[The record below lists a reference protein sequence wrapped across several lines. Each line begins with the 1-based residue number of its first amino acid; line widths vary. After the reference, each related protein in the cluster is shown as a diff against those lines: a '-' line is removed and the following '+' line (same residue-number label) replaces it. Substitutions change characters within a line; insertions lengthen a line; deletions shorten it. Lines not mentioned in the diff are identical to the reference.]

1 MAIDAPKTFYPEVF
15 GTLFESAELDEIA
28 TEIKAG
34 RRAVVVSGLAGS
46 ARALVLTALE
56 RKLDRRV
63 VLVAR
68 SNREVEEI
76 QSDVDFF
83 YCALNGAS
91 SSERSVLTIPAVEAD
106 PYDGTSPH
114 AEVLEQRALALHRA
128 ARGEARILLTSI
140 GALAERTVS
149 PDLLKASS
157 ITLRAGEEMPPE
169 LIVDLLI
176 AAGYVREEPVGSVGE
191 FSLRGGILDVFSP
204 AHDAPHRIEF
214 FGDTVESIRDFDP
227 DTQRST
233 ARATESIIVPM
244 RELSVRREE
253 FMAWADVAERHWEE
267 DRFRRDLRARIAHAE
282 RGEPFPGWEYLLP
295 LTRPLTSTAFDYFK
309 DAVIVIDEPV
319 EIEKRATDLF
329 RYVADRFAQADDAGE
344 LALPPEKLF
353 LTGGE
358 LRSRFDGSL
367 RIELRLLGRDAAAT
381 DEQFSLVAHDPGAD
395 GLGAHGLGAHD
406 LGAHDLGAHASR
418 VPDDNTST
426 AELADSEAT
435 QSTLDASPPRF
446 LFPIMPSTPDIATI
460 SQSPRRYQGRIAD
473 LARDLESETRP
484 TLFVMP
490 SLGLAERVAEMLG
503 EYGITADLLP
513 SLYTR
518 DRQGAALAVGRII
531 TVGKLAN
538 GFALPAANLSV
549 LTETDVFGE
558 VERAAPQ
565 RAVAKK
571 ARKKRTAAAFL
582 SDLGDLKL
590 SDYVVHVDHGIGQ
603 FQGLVQLETAGAAT
617 GNQAAG
623 LERAHGDL
631 REFMLLTYAEGAR
644 LYVPVERLD
653 LVQRYSGS
661 EGHRP
666 QLDKLGG
673 LGWQKAKARAKRAM
687 RDMAEELLKL
697 YAERKLVQGHAY
709 GADTPWQHEFEDA
722 FEYQLTPDQEAAI
735 EDVKEGMESGQPMD
749 RLIVGDV
756 GYGKTEVAMRAAF
769 KAVMEGKQV
778 AVLAPTTV
786 LVYQHFKTFQQR
798 FSPFPARVE
807 MLSRFR
813 SAKEQKDVVKAL
825 EAGAV
830 DVVVGT
836 HRLLSK
842 DIRFKDLGLLVVDEE
857 QRFGVA
863 HKERIKHMRKKVDV
877 IAMSATPIPRTLNMS
892 LAGLRDMSVIET
904 PPRDRL
910 AIQTHVVQFS
920 EPVVRSAIELE
931 LQRSGQV
938 FFVHNRVETIYTIA
952 ELIARLVP
960 QARIGVGHGQ
970 MAEKELEEVIMKFVR
985 HDLDVLVCTTIIENG
1000 IDIPL
1005 ANTIIINR
1013 ADMYGLAQLY
1023 QLRGRVGRSNRRAYS
1038 YLLIPAEE
1046 SLTDIA
1052 RRRLAAIREFSD
1064 LGAGFRIA
1072 ALDLELRG
1080 AGNLLGAQQSGQID
1094 AIGFDLYTRMLERT
1108 VRELKGEPV
1117 EDEVST
1123 AINLAVDIRIPED
1136 YIYDM
1141 SQRLRTYKRI
1151 SSAETEA
1158 ELSDV
1163 HAEIGDRYGP
1173 IPETI
1178 ENLFEYARLRREASK
1193 LGIISIDREGD
1204 RLAVKFSEQA
1214 KIDADKLIAMVSEG
1228 SASFA
1233 PSGVLKVGLESQDDA
1248 EVFDEV
1254 GELLHRL
1261 R

>member
-1 MAIDAPKTFYPEVF
+1 IM
-15 GTLFESAELDEIA
+15 
-28 TEIKAG
+28 
-34 RRAVVVSGLAGS
+34 
-46 ARALVLTALE
+46 
-56 RKLDRRV
+56 
-63 VLVAR
+63 
-68 SNREVEEI
+68 
-76 QSDVDFF
+76 
-83 YCALNGAS
+83 
-91 SSERSVLTIPAVEAD
+91 
-106 PYDGTSPH
+106 
-114 AEVLEQRALALHRA
+114 
-128 ARGEARILLTSI
+128 
-140 GALAERTVS
+140 RT
-149 PDLLKASS
+149 
-157 ITLRAGEEMPPE
+157 GEEMPPE

-176 AAGYVREEPVGSVGE
+176 AAGYVREEPVGAVGE

-204 AHDAPHRIEF
+204 AHDGPHRIEF
-214 FGDTVESIRDFDP
+214 FGDAVESIREFDP
-227 DTQRST
+227 DTQRSVG
-233 ARATESIIVPM
+233 RASESIIVPM

-253 FMAWADVAERHWEE
+253 FMSWADEAERQWED
-267 DRFRRDLRARIAHAE
+267 DRFRRDLRARLAHAE
-282 RGEPFPGWEYLLP
+282 RGEPFPGWEYLIP
-295 LTRPLTSTAFDYFK
+295 LTRPLTSSAFDYFK
-309 DAVIVIDEPV
+309 DSVLIIDEPV
-319 EIEKRATDLF
+319 EIEKRASDLEA
-329 RYVADRFAQADDAGE
+329 YLADRFARADDAGE

-353 LTGGE
+353 LTAEE
-358 LRSRFDGSL
+358 LRARFDVAG
-367 RIELRLLGRDAAAT
+367 RVEFRLLGRDAAAT
-381 DEQFSLVAHDPGAD
+381 DEQFRIDSLTISLDSLSD
-395 GLGAHGLGAHD
+395 HGLMEAASKRTRD
-406 LGAHDLGAHASR
+406 L
-418 VPDDNTST
+418 
-426 AELADSEAT
+426 
-435 QSTLDASPPRF
+435 F
-446 LFPIMPSTPDIATI
+446 LFTLAEGTPDVSMI
-460 SQSPRRYQGRIAD
+460 SQSPRRYHGRVQE
-473 LARDLESETRP
+473 LANDLESELRTI
-484 TLFVMP
+484 LFVLP
-490 SLGLAERVAEMLG
+490 SLGLAERVTGMLA
-503 EYGITADLLP
+503 EYGITAELLS
-513 SLYTR
+513 SLNTNAR
-518 DRQGAALAVGRII
+518 GTGGLASNRIV

-538 GFALPAANLSV
+538 GFALPGADLSV
-549 LTETDVFGE
+549 LTESDVFGE
-558 VERAAPQ
+558 VERVALQ
-565 RAVAKK
+565 RTVPKK

-582 SDLGDLKL
+582 SDLGDLKVG
-590 SDYVVHVDHGIGQ
+590 DYVVHVDHGIGQ
-603 FQGLVQLETAGAAT
+603 FQGLVQIATAGGPT
-617 GNQAAG
+617 GNVAAG
-623 LERAHGDL
+623 LERARGDN

-661 EGHRP
+661 EGHKP

-697 YAERKLVQGHAY
+697 YAERRLVQGHAY
-709 GADTPWQHEFEDA
+709 GSDTPWQHEFEDA

-735 EDVKEGMESGQPMD
+735 EDVKEGMESAQPMD

-786 LVYQHFKTFQQR
+786 LVYQHLKTFGQR
-798 FSPFPARVE
+798 FSPFPARIE

-813 SAKEQKDVVKAL
+813 TTKDQKEVVKAL
-825 EAGAV
+825 EAGTV
-830 DVVVGT
+830 DVVIGT

-863 HKERIKHMRKKVDV
+863 HKERIKQMRKKVDV

-920 EPVVRSAIELE
+920 ESVVRSAIELE
-931 LQRSGQV
+931 LQRSGQA

-952 ELIARLVP
+952 ELIQRLVP

-970 MAEKELEEVIMKFVR
+970 MGERELEEVILKFIR

-1038 YLLIPAEE
+1038 YLLIPTED

-1094 AIGFDLYTRMLERT
+1094 AIGFDLYTQMLERT

-1117 EDEVST
+1117 DDEVSA
-1123 AINLAVDIRIPED
+1123 AINLGVDIRIPED

-1141 SQRLRTYKRI
+1141 SQRLRTYKRV
-1151 SSAETEA
+1151 SSAESEE
-1158 ELSDV
+1158 ELADV
-1163 HAEIGDRYGP
+1163 QAEIGDRYGP

-1178 ENLFEYARLRREASK
+1178 ENLFEYSRLRREASK

-1204 RLAVKFSEQA
+1204 RLAVKFTEQA
-1214 KIDADKLIAMVSEG
+1214 KIDPDKLIALVSSG
-1228 SASFA
+1228 SASFT

-1248 EVFDEV
+1248 AVFVEVR
-1254 GELLHRL
+1254 ELLNHL